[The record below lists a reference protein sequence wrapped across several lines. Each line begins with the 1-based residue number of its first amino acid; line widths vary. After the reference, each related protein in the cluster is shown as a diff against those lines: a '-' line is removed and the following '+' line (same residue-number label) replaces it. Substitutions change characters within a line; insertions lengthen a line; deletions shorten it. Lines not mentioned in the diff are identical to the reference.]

1 MISGGAGGWWLVAGG
16 CWRLAVGVRW
26 MGMKLKRKPG
36 QFDQVYV
43 GAQMEP
49 G

>member
-1 MISGGAGGWWLVAGG
+1 M
-16 CWRLAVGVRW
+16 AVGVRW
-26 MGMKLKRKPG
+26 MGMKLKGNPG
-36 QFDQVYV
+36 QFDQGYV